1 MDARTEMARVAVAV
15 RAEMA
20 RVVVAVRA
28 EMARVA
34 VAVRAEMARAT
45 RSDLHLICFLVCELY
60 TFYGLGEEKYG
71 GFLAAA
77 VDLIDVG

>member
-1 MDARTEMARVAVAV
+1 MDARTEMMRVAVAV
-15 RAEMA
+15 RADI
-20 RVVVAVRA
+20 
-28 EMARVA
+28 ARVA
-34 VAVRAEMARAT
+34 EAVRAEMARAT

-60 TFYGLGEEKYG
+60 TFYSLGEEKYG